1 LLRLLFSRGVVSV
14 QDLFS
19 RANFARVQRIRQTY
33 MREES
38 RNPTNFELVATIATL
53 DGTEN
58 EKEVEELT
66 RRNVAFLKAWD
77 AVRQRPS

>member
-1 LLRLLFSRGVVSV
+1 
-14 QDLFS
+14 
-19 RANFARVQRIRQTY
+19 
-33 MREES
+33 MKEEG

-77 AVRQRPS
+77 AVRNNPN